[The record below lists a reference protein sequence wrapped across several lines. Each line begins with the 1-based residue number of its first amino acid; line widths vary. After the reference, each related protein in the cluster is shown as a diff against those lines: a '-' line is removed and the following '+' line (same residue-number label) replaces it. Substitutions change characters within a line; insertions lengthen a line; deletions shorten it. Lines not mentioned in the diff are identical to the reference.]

1 MMSIKLEEKFQ
12 IGTFLERI
20 NRFMVKIE
28 LDGKEVLAHLPNSG
42 RLSAVLFSSSKAF
55 LLERCKPERKSRFDL
70 FAIEKGNIP
79 IIVDTRFSNFAAK
92 KVVEQGVHSLL
103 KGYKVAKENV
113 QVNNSRLDMLLQ
125 RGTNDFFIEVKSVTH
140 VVNYVALFPDAPT
153 LRGRRHISHLI
164 KLAEQGYN
172 AAILF
177 SVQRPDA
184 RILKPNRETDPEFAA
199 LLKKAI
205 DNHVEI
211 LVHTLVFNYG
221 KHATVEIVPNAP
233 QFMI

>member
-1 MMSIKLEEKFQ
+1 MEKGSWRICQ
-12 IGTFLERI
+12 I
-20 NRFMVKIE
+20 
-28 LDGKEVLAHLPNSG
+28 LDGSL
-42 RLSAVLFSSSKAF
+42 LSYFLVQKSS
-55 LLERCKPERKSRFDL
+55 LLKGLSRSEKV
-70 FAIEKGNIP
+70 ASTCSQQKGNIP
-79 IIVDTRFSNFAAK
+79 IIVDTWFSNFAAK
-92 KVVEQGVHSLL
+92 KAVEQEVYSLL
-103 KGYKVAKENV
+103 KGYTVAKENV

-125 RGTNDFFIEVKSVTH
+125 QGTNDFFIEVKSVTH
-140 VVNYVALFPDAPT
+140 VVNDAALFPDAPT
-153 LRGRRHISHLI
+153 SRGRRHLHHLI
-164 KLAEQGYN
+164 KLAEQGHN

-184 RILKPNRETDPEFAA
+184 RILKPNRETDPEFAT

-211 LVHTLVFNYG
+211 LVYTLVFNYG